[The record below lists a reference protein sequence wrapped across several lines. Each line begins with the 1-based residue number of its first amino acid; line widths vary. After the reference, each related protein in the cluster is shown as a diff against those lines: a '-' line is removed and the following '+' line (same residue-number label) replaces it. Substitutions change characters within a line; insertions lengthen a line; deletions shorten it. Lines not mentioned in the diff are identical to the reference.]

1 MRAAAMMEPKVGDMA
16 VYPAQGVAVFQGIE
30 QKEVMGRS
38 MTFYILQVLDSNK
51 RIMIPLEKLHSVGL
65 RDLIDPTEVESVY
78 AILRER
84 DVNLSDETWVRRYRS
99 YDEKMKTGMIH
110 EIAEVLRD
118 LHLRKTDKELSFG
131 ERRMFDTA
139 RRLLVQELSI
149 SKKSERDEVESELN
163 QIFTC

>member
-1 MRAAAMMEPKVGDMA
+1 
-16 VYPAQGVAVFQGIE
+16 
-30 QKEVMGRS
+30 
-38 MTFYILQVLDSNK
+38 
-51 RIMIPLEKLHSVGL
+51 L